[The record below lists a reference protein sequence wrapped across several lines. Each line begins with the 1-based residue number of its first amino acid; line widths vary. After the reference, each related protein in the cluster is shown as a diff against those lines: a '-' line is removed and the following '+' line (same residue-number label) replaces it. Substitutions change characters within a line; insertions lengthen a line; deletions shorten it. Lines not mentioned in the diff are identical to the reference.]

1 MGGTASPLLWCLG
14 HDPLFSAL
22 ANITG
27 ADDPM
32 YVDDLAALLGATA
45 QTLRAGIA
53 LPWLAR
59 TAGLLVKA
67 HKCKGIEAPSRIDV
81 RQHLATAP

>member
-14 HDPLFSAL
+14 YDPLISAL

-27 ADDPM
+27 ADDPT

-59 TAGLLVKA
+59 AAGLL
-67 HKCKGIEAPSRIDV
+67 
-81 RQHLATAP
+81 